1 MMNKLSIIK
10 LGGNIINDKKKLE
23 LFLNDFNQIEGLKIL
38 IHGGGK
44 IASKMSSSLKIK
56 SKIIEGRR
64 VTDKSTLDLI
74 TMVYAGKINKN
85 IVANLQSINC
95 NAIGLSGPDGN
106 IVQAKIRTVNKIDYG
121 FVGDITKIN
130 SELFLLLL
138 NNGFTPICCS
148 LSHDK
153 KGQVLNTNA
162 DTIAASIA
170 IELSSKYNVSLY
182 YCFEKNGVLNSVN
195 DEDSIIDKIDP
206 SIYIKLKS
214 KEVINSG
221 MIPKIDNCFDALKNG
236 VKTVKIGSIKMI
248 KSNINHTK
256 IVLQND

>member
-1 MMNKLSIIK
+1 MNKLSIIK
-10 LGGNIINDKKKLE
+10 LGGDIINNKKKLN

-44 IASKMSSSLKIK
+44 IATKLSSSLKIK

-64 VTDKSTLDLI
+64 ITDESTLDLI

-106 IVQAKIRTVNKIDYG
+106 IIQAKIRPINKIDYG
-121 FVGDITKIN
+121 FVGDITKVN
-130 SELFLLLL
+130 PELFSLLL

-195 DEDSIIDKIDP
+195 DEDSIIEKIDP
-206 SIYIKLKS
+206 SIYSKLKS

-236 VKTVKIGSIKMI
+236 VKTVKIGSIRMI
-248 KSNINHTK
+248 KSNISHTK
-256 IVLQND
+256 IVL

>member
-1 MMNKLSIIK
+1 MNKLSIIK
-10 LGGNIINDKKKLE
+10 LGGNIINDKKKLK

-44 IASKMSSSLKIK
+44 IATKMSSSLKIK

-206 SIYIKLKS
+206 SIYSKLKS

>member
-1 MMNKLSIIK
+1 MNKLSIIK
-10 LGGNIINDKKKLE
+10 LGGDIISNKKKLK

-44 IASKMSSSLKIK
+44 IATKLSSSLKIK

-64 VTDKSTLDLI
+64 ITDESTLDLI

-106 IVQAKIRTVNKIDYG
+106 IIQAKIRPINKIDYG
-121 FVGDITKIN
+121 FVGDITKVN
-130 SELFLLLL
+130 PELFSLLL

-170 IELSSKYNVSLY
+170 IELSSKYNVSLF

-206 SIYIKLKS
+206 SIYSKLKS

-248 KSNINHTK
+248 KSNISHTK
-256 IVLQND
+256 IVL

>member
-1 MMNKLSIIK
+1 MNKLSIIK
-10 LGGNIINDKKKLE
+10 LGGDIINNKKNLN

-44 IASKMSSSLKIK
+44 IATKLSSSLKIK

-64 VTDKSTLDLI
+64 ITDESTLDLI

-106 IVQAKIRTVNKIDYG
+106 IIQAKIRPINKIDYG
-121 FVGDITKIN
+121 FVGDITKVN
-130 SELFLLLL
+130 PELFSLLL

-195 DEDSIIDKIDP
+195 DEDSIIEKIDP
-206 SIYIKLKS
+206 SIYSKLKS

-236 VKTVKIGSIKMI
+236 VKTVKIGSIRMI
-248 KSNINHTK
+248 KSNISHTK
-256 IVLQND
+256 IVL

>member
-1 MMNKLSIIK
+1 MNKLSIIK
-10 LGGNIINDKKKLE
+10 LGGDIISNKKKLK

-44 IASKMSSSLKIK
+44 IATKLSSSLKIK

-64 VTDKSTLDLI
+64 ITDESTLDLI

-106 IVQAKIRTVNKIDYG
+106 IIQAKIRPINKIDYG
-121 FVGDITKIN
+121 FVGNITKVN
-130 SELFLLLL
+130 PELFSLLL

-170 IELSSKYNVSLY
+170 IELSSKYNVSLF

-206 SIYIKLKS
+206 SIYSKLKS

-248 KSNINHTK
+248 KSNISHTK
-256 IVLQND
+256 IVL

>member
-1 MMNKLSIIK
+1 MNKLSIIK
-10 LGGNIINDKKKLE
+10 LGGDIINNKKNLN

-44 IASKMSSSLKIK
+44 IATKLSSSLKIK

-64 VTDKSTLDLI
+64 ITDESTLDLI

-106 IVQAKIRTVNKIDYG
+106 IIQAKIRPINKIDYG
-121 FVGDITKIN
+121 FVGDITKVN
-130 SELFLLLL
+130 PELFSLLL

-206 SIYIKLKS
+206 SIYSKLKS